1 MALKPIEG
9 DSKKEGTVKM
19 KEPLKCW
26 GCGEPHL
33 LRDHPHINVKILMR
47 DREATTVN
55 DIARNIPTISATL
68 ENRQAE
74 HQATMVEMEGKIS
87 DLSVTVL
94 IDPGAS
100 LSYISPEIVVMV
112 SSTGHWNQEKINP

>member
-1 MALKPIEG
+1 
-9 DSKKEGTVKM
+9 M

-26 GCGEPHL
+26 GCGEPHI
-33 LRDHPHINVKILMR
+33 LRDCPHRNIHMISR
-47 DREATTVN
+47 EREATTVN
-55 DIARNIPTISATL
+55 DIARNIPTISAAL

-87 DLSVTVL
+87 DLPVTVL

-100 LSYISPEIVVMV
+100 LSYISPGIVEKCKIKPEKISTVMV
-112 SSTGHWNQEKINP
+112 GTAGHWN

>member
-1 MALKPIEG
+1 
-9 DSKKEGTVKM
+9 M

-26 GCGEPHL
+26 GCGEPHI
-33 LRDHPHINVKILMR
+33 LRDCPHRNIHMIR
-47 DREATTVN
+47 REREATTVN

-87 DLSVTVL
+87 DLPVTVL

-100 LSYISPEIVVMV
+100 LSYISLGIVEKCNLKPEKFQQSWLVQLA
-112 SSTGHWNQEKINP
+112 TGTKRKVTHNYPE